1 MSSFKFLGIF
11 VSNKPRFCE
20 WCNGTRLSKNLR
32 RVWPKKCTT
41 CPRTFS
47 DSSKQCSVCGL
58 AAHIWV
64 HPDDGP
70 DAQVWLVPCCHW
82 SNQADGVTVKGGK
95 TKPKWRKIEDP
106 TFAVTIDEFN
116 FGCDFCDEKFFSKKG
131 AHSLLTTNFTSPALT
146 DRVIS
151 TTYPIFDVLFSG
163 LIKHIQNLCAIGTKK
178 IFKVET
184 ISFFNFK
191 PTGRRNICQM
201 VAFFSIV
208 HYSKKDSIYIM

>member
-1 MSSFKFLGIF
+1 MVAFRNKLVRKKCYDCQGPIPDTGVSSKKCPWYISLPRSRFHHFKD
-11 VSNKPRFCE
+11 E
-20 WCNGTRLSKNLR
+20 WESKTSPHYNGTRLCKNLR

-106 TFAVTIDEFN
+106 TFA
-116 FGCDFCDEKFFSKKG
+116 
-131 AHSLLTTNFTSPALT
+131 LQSP
-146 DRVIS
+146 
-151 TTYPIFDVLFSG
+151 
-163 LIKHIQNLCAIGTKK
+163 
-178 IFKVET
+178 
-184 ISFFNFK
+184 
-191 PTGRRNICQM
+191 
-201 VAFFSIV
+201 
-208 HYSKKDSIYIM
+208 